1 MELSNVDC
9 LDGFRTLA
17 DGSVD
22 MLLSDW
28 PYGTTANKWD
38 VRLPLDQV
46 WPEIRRVVKPSGAI
60 LIFAQCPYDKILGC
74 SNLGMLRY
82 EWVWIKSQGTN
93 FYDANIKPLKATENI
108 LCFYGKKP
116 IYNPQLLIGDKYIKY
131 SNSHYNKHINYFF
144 KERVST
150 SNGSRYPVNYLMFKL
165 VSNNELL
172 HPTQKPVDLC
182 AYLIKTYTNPGDL
195 VLDNCAGS
203 GTTAV
208 AAIRTGRDFVAFEKD
223 KEIFETAKARIEKE
237 LEASRNSLFPLEL
250 PARDAGR
257 GDAGQPAGTA
267 RLF

>member
-1 MELSNVDC
+1 
-9 LDGFRTLA
+9 
-17 DGSVD
+17 

-38 VRLPLDQV
+38 VLLPLDKV
-46 WPEIRRVVKPSGAI
+46 WPEIRRTVKPDGAI
-60 LIFAQCPYDKILGC
+60 LLFAQCPYDKILGC
-74 SNLGMLRY
+74 SNLDMLRY

-93 FYDANIKPLKATENI
+93 FLDAKRKPLKATENI
-108 LCFYGKKP
+108 LCFYQKLP
-116 IYNPQLLIGDKYIKY
+116 IYRPILLSGNKYIR
-131 SNSHYNKHINYFF
+131 NRHINIAYHNNIG
-144 KERVST
+144 KNYKQT
-150 SNGSRYPVNYLMFKL
+150 DIDNNGYRYPVNYLFFKS
-165 VSNNELL
+165 VCHFDML

-223 KEIFETAKARIEKE
+223 KDIFETAKARIEKE

-257 GDAGQPAGTA
+257 DDAGQPARTA